1 MVLIHVFEALPL
13 TSSRHRLK
21 QDTQSIVS
29 RTTQFR
35 VTMAEALNSMRQFLS
50 LIRKY
55 EKPAGLLL
63 GLILCLTLAIWN
75 PFSLDNKAC
84 MVLSVATLMISWW
97 VLDALPL
104 PVVAL
109 IPIVLFPLL
118 NINSVKEVTSSYAD
132 SMIFLFLGGFLIA
145 LAIEKWSLHKRIA
158 LNIIRLMGTN
168 GDRIILGFIIATGF
182 LSFWLSNTAT
192 TMMMFPIA
200 LSVIKVMREN
210 EQAGANKK
218 NFALA
223 LMLSIAYASNFG
235 FGTIISTPPN
245 VAYVAFIQERFGYAI
260 GFADWMI
267 AFAPLSICMQAALY
281 LVTVKW
287 LFPNH
292 IRKNEES
299 GNFVKNELLR
309 MGPMSMPEK
318 RVLTVFCFTVF
329 LWICKDIINELQ
341 VLVELHDTMIAIAG
355 GVALFMIPSGDRES
369 RNLLEWEDSSQLAWG
384 ILLLFGGG
392 IALAKELENAGLLNM
407 LGNFIASHATRQP
420 LLMIIIIA
428 TVSIFMSEVMSN
440 LAQVIVMAPVV
451 TAVAVAMNMDPMML
465 GIPMTLAANSAS
477 MLPMGTPPNAIV
489 FASGHIK
496 LKDMLRAGFLLN
508 LIAIILISLFCYFL
522 QPLIIGLISK

>member
-1 MVLIHVFEALPL
+1 M
-13 TSSRHRLK
+13 
-21 QDTQSIVS
+21 
-29 RTTQFR
+29 
-35 VTMAEALNSMRQFLS
+35 
-50 LIRKY
+50 
-55 EKPAGLLL
+55 LL
-63 GLILCLTLAIWN
+63 GMLLFLTLKFWN
-75 PFSLDNKAC
+75 PFSLDDKAC
-84 MVLSVATLMISWW
+84 MVLAAAALMISWW

-109 IPIVLFPLL
+109 LPIVLFPLL
-118 NINSVKEVTSSYAD
+118 HINTIKEVTSSYAD

-158 LNIIRLMGTN
+158 LNIIRVMGTN

-200 LSVIKVMREN
+200 LSVIKVMKEN
-210 EQAGANKK
+210 SQPQANKK

-223 LMLSIAYASNFG
+223 LMMSIAYASNFG

-245 VAYVAFIQERFGYAI
+245 VAYVAYIQERFGYTI
-260 GFADWMI
+260 GFANWMLV
-267 AFAPLSICMQAALY
+267 FAPLSICMEASLY

-292 IRKNEES
+292 IKKNEES
-299 GNFVKNELLR
+299 RAFVKNELR
-309 MGPMSMPEK
+309 VMGKMSTPEK
-318 RVLTVFCFTVF
+318 RVLTIFCLTVF
-329 LWICKDIINELQ
+329 LWISKDIINAMQ
-341 VLVELHDTMIAIAG
+341 DMVELHDTMIAMAG
-355 GVALFMIPSGDRES
+355 GIFLFIIPAGNKER
-369 RNLLEWEDSSQLAWG
+369 RNILEWEDSSQLAWG

-407 LGNFIASHATRQP
+407 LGTFIASNSTKQP

-451 TAVAVAMNMDPMML
+451 TAIAVAMNIDPMML

-489 FASGHIK
+489 FASGHIQ
-496 LKDMLRAGFLLN
+496 LKDMLKAGLVLN
-508 LIAIILISLFCYFL
+508 LIAIALISIFCYFL
-522 QPLIIGLISK
+522 QPLIIGLITP